1 MFMKLSILLSLLA
14 VNVAYADCA
23 DWNCTN
29 VQITR
34 MYVTANGNTMV
45 GTSGDESQLS
55 CDAGGAGYIFL
66 SPTASNYDSTYALL
80 LTAHTT
86 EHPVWIRTSKIGA
99 CEVMYVVSD
108 K

>member
-1 MFMKLSILLSLLA
+1 MLLSLLA
-14 VNVAYADCA
+14 ANVAYADCA
-23 DWNCTN
+23 DWSCTN

-34 MYVTANGNTMV
+34 MYVTANGNTIV

-66 SPTASNYDSTYALL
+66 KPSASNYDSTYALL

-86 EHPVWIRTSKIGA
+86 EHPVWIRTSKTSA